1 MAAAWFGRGR
11 NQIRLGGRRANSL
24 IVVFTYAVCA
34 ASQHSTVIRHPGGG
48 AYFVVIQ
55 LVEVLDD
62 IKSSGQLSGKSK
74 EDWLLSVWL

>member
-1 MAAAWFGRGR
+1 
-11 NQIRLGGRRANSL
+11 
-24 IVVFTYAVCA
+24 
-34 ASQHSTVIRHPGGG
+34 
-48 AYFVVIQ
+48 VIQ